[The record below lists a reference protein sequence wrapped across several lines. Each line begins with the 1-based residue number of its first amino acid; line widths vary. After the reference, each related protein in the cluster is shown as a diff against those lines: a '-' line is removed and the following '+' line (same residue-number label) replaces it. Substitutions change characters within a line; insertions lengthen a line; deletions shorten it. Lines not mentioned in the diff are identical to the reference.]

1 MKWSAHNLKIKKI
14 TKKCILMQTDDPYNK
29 KIMKQKT
36 NAIIVNFA
44 FDRRPK

>member
-1 MKWSAHNLKIKKI
+1 
-14 TKKCILMQTDDPYNK
+14 MQTDDPNNK

-44 FDRRPK
+44 YKPTGS

>member
-1 MKWSAHNLKIKKI
+1 MYFDVNMMTLII
-14 TKKCILMQTDDPYNK
+14 K

-44 FDRRPK
+44 FDRRPN

>member
-1 MKWSAHNLKIKKI
+1 MY
-14 TKKCILMQTDDPYNK
+14 LMQTDDPNNN

-44 FDRRPK
+44 FDRRPN